1 MEFQN
6 YRNLNNKIKYPQ
18 KNISKT
24 YKKKNKNR
32 KRDLTRFMLKLNIG
46 TLKMKI
52 KIFTQ
57 VFEIANFYK
66 DKNILNKYNK
76 ISFIILNKYKP
87 QKDLI
92 L

>member
-1 MEFQN
+1 
-6 YRNLNNKIKYPQ
+6 
-18 KNISKT
+18 
-24 YKKKNKNR
+24 
-32 KRDLTRFMLKLNIG
+32 MLKLNIG

-57 VFEIANFYK
+57 VFEITNFYK

>member
-1 MEFQN
+1 
-6 YRNLNNKIKYPQ
+6 
-18 KNISKT
+18 
-24 YKKKNKNR
+24 
-32 KRDLTRFMLKLNIG
+32 MLKLNIG